1 MRDVGK
7 NIRKLRE
14 AKGMT
19 QEAMAEAIFVTRQ
32 TVSNYE
38 TGRSRP
44 DVDMLVRIGEIL
56 GTDVNTLIYGPPT
69 PEKKKLA
76 IRRLIVGITLLAV
89 LVAVYILIAPYV
101 RQSANFRYHYLPAY
115 CRDLLLEPLL
125 MFTFGWVLMQG
136 AGILLNAEPLKKAWV
151 KYAKLALIV
160 VFVFLAVEIIPF
172 LGWQIH
178 DFIELEKMRG
188 QEYSYHSQYPYIP
201 LLQQTLMLTIN
212 YPAVYTL
219 LGALAWLFGIPKQ
232 KIFKPSPPP
241 AAAPLPQGEARCGVT
256 NN

>member
-69 PEKKKLA
+69 PEKKKQA
-76 IRRLIVGITLLAV
+76 IRRLIVGLAV
-89 LVAVYILIAPYV
+89 LLVLSIGYFLLAPYAK
-101 RQSANFRYHYLPAY
+101 SIANARYNLLPAY
-115 CRDLLLEPLL
+115 YKNLLLKPLL
-125 MFTFGWVLMQG
+125 FFTFGWLLMQG

-151 KYAKLALIV
+151 KYCKIALIV
-160 VFVFLAVEIIPF
+160 FFIFLAVEIIPF
-172 LGWQIH
+172 LCWQVH
-178 DFIELEKMRG
+178 TFIELEKLRG
-188 QEYSYHSQYPYIP
+188 QDYSYSSRYPYIP
-201 LLQQTLMLTIN
+201 LLQQSLMLTFN
-212 YPAVYTL
+212 YPAIYTL
-219 LGALAWLFGIPKQ
+219 LGALAWLFGIPKN
-232 KIFKPSPPP
+232 KKRGVNNPSFCFSSRYLRTS
-241 AAAPLPQGEARCGVT
+241 A
-256 NN
+256 